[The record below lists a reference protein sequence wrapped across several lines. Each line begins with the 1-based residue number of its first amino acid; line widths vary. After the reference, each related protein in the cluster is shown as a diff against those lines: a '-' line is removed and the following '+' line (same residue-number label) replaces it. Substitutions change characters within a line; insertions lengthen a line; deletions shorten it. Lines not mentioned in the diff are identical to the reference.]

1 MKSAFLSILLFVL
14 VLMGCTKQIPFDAAA
29 HKKEIEEWQKTRDTR
44 LRGDQGWLTLCGLFW
59 LKEGENKMGTD
70 TTGVVV
76 FPKDKAPAYAGSLWL
91 ENGNVRLEAPKN
103 SEITL
108 KDSTVTSMKMESDK
122 DSGVDPTILSLR
134 TLTFQIIYRNGQI
147 GVRVKDRKNPL
158 RLNFTG
164 MEYFPIDPKWR
175 FDAKFEPYNP
185 PKILPIATMIGTTD
199 KDTCPGA
206 IVFTVDGK
214 EMRLE
219 PVMEQGTTDQ
229 FFIMYSDETS
239 GKETYGMGRQL
250 YSSLPDSNNHL
261 VIDFNKGYNWPC
273 VFTEYATCPIPPRQN
288 HLPLRVEAGEKM
300 FHGHE

>member
-1 MKSAFLSILLFVL
+1 
-14 VLMGCTKQIPFDAAA
+14 
-29 HKKEIEEWQKTRDTR
+29 
-44 LRGDQGWLTLCGLFW
+44 
-59 LKEGENKMGTD
+59 
-70 TTGVVV
+70 
-76 FPKDKAPAYAGSLWL
+76 
-91 ENGNVRLEAPKN
+91 
-103 SEITL
+103 
-108 KDSTVTSMKMESDK
+108 
-122 DSGVDPTILSLR
+122 
-134 TLTFQIIYRNGQI
+134 
-147 GVRVKDRKNPL
+147 
-158 RLNFTG
+158 

-185 PKILPIATMIGTTD
+185 PQILPIATMIGTTD